1 MVKLEKNLPFETKI
15 HNADKPQPK
24 RLTRENRA
32 NREGNDWKI
41 FKPFDVAEALL
52 SPPVF
57 VRVNADVL

>member
-32 NREGNDWKI
+32 NREGMMGK
-41 FKPFDVAEALL
+41 FSLAF
-52 SPPVF
+52 
-57 VRVNADVL
+57 